1 MNIIELYKNSV
12 KCIRKNTK
20 EKKKVKGIYCGND
33 DKIWFCDVDK
43 LYYKYN
49 KHPSEDKVFNLER
62 LEKIYSTDLQ
72 RRILTTLDYFDTTQL
87 LAYDEVG
94 HYLYYLSDA
103 CNFIRISL
111 DKVSNNV
118 KDFVKN
124 ITTISPKP
132 IKIFNSILE
141 YESDTILDSKV
152 LNNLFEG
159 KHFELTSFDH

>member
-1 MNIIELYKNSV
+1 M
-12 KCIRKNTK
+12 
-20 EKKKVKGIYCGND
+20 
-33 DKIWFCDVDK
+33 
-43 LYYKYN
+43 
-49 KHPSEDKVFNLER
+49 R
-62 LEKIYSTDLQ
+62 LV
-72 RRILTTLDYFDTTQL
+72 LTRLDYFDTTQL
-87 LAYDEVG
+87 LAYDEDG

-132 IKIFNSILE
+132 IKIFSSILE
-141 YESDTILDSKV
+141 YDSDTVLDSNV

-159 KHFELTSFDH
+159 SLLRLTQDCDIRTIDYKFNTREIICLTNQDSFRTIYVFNLNVAEWRVVQKINFRNPERK

>member
-1 MNIIELYKNSV
+1 MKDLRKYTVSV
-12 KCIRKNTK
+12 PAHTI
-20 EKKKVKGIYCGND
+20 
-33 DKIWFCDVDK
+33 
-43 LYYKYN
+43 
-49 KHPSEDKVFNLER
+49 
-62 LEKIYSTDLQ
+62 
-72 RRILTTLDYFDTTQL
+72 DYFDTTQL

-132 IKIFNSILE
+132 IKIFSSILE
-141 YESDTILDSKV
+141 YDTDTVLDSNV

-159 KHFELTSFDH
+159 KISCPNQRLRYQNYRLQVQQP